1 MESTLKSLKSEIDD
15 NLAKKS
21 AVSSVA
27 KISAMNTKTVQEV
40 KAKFGGFDL
49 ADFNK
54 RIEALSHGL
63 KQGSEDMKHYIREN
77 FSDDLKKTKF
87 EVGQLSEDLEE
98 RFKTVKVDEI
108 NQSLAA
114 ANSKRD
120 EIFVLLEE
128 VKKSQ
133 SEVVQKMQGVGSN
146 NDKLESTLGKKIGSV
161 EDEMYKLQG
170 EYVKLQELAGHAENF
185 NIWHETVGK
194 ELEST
199 SDSLIKNEQEL
210 LETFTKM
217 QSEMTVLKP
226 IGMDL
231 EAMREQNKKIFTQ
244 QSEYIRKIS
253 TELAVA
259 KQSMQI
265 QDNEIGN
272 LKEAMAAL
280 EKQVGV
286 EGTSFVDQA
295 EESSIEQPVVEEVVV
310 EEVVVKEAVEVNAE
324 EPAKD
329 EL

>member
-1 MESTLKSLKSEIDD
+1 MKFSQNFLGAFGNIKQAKAIKSTLKSLKSEIDD

-21 AVSSVA
+21 AISSVA
-27 KISAMNTKTVQEV
+27 KISAMNTKTVEEV

-54 RIEALSHGL
+54 RIEALNHGL

-170 EYVKLQELAGHAENF
+170 EYRVVFKF
-185 NIWHETVGK
+185 
-194 ELEST
+194 
-199 SDSLIKNEQEL
+199 
-210 LETFTKM
+210 
-217 QSEMTVLKP
+217 
-226 IGMDL
+226 
-231 EAMREQNKKIFTQ
+231 QN
-244 QSEYIRKIS
+244 R
-253 TELAVA
+253 
-259 KQSMQI
+259 
-265 QDNEIGN
+265 
-272 LKEAMAAL
+272 
-280 EKQVGV
+280 
-286 EGTSFVDQA
+286 
-295 EESSIEQPVVEEVVV
+295 
-310 EEVVVKEAVEVNAE
+310 
-324 EPAKD
+324 
-329 EL
+329 